1 LGSETGAQLIKNQQ
15 TSCGRWDIG
24 TKEKG
29 TGTKPKH
36 THDSPKSFRFLYIQ
50 HNTSQMTL

>member
-15 TSCGRWDIG
+15 TCGRWDIG

-36 THDSPKSFRFLYIQ
+36 THDMQS
-50 HNTSQMTL
+50 